1 MMAYGYKWDSESE
14 TPDKLKE
21 ASIACTKEEL
31 DQLIGFLTGIRNEIR
46 DMEDI
51 EDEHW
56 HYRDWCEKW
65 TGSESDLIVFLMNNK
80 Q

>member
-21 ASIACTKEEL
+21 ASITCTKEEL
-31 DQLIGFLTGIRNEIR
+31 DQLIEFLTNLRKEMR

-51 EDEHW
+51 EGEHW
-56 HYRDWCEKW
+56 HYRDWCPKW
-65 TGSESDLIVFLMNNK
+65 TDSESDLIVVMKNK